1 VSANDSAAAFTA
13 RSPEPALP
21 VSLYVHVPYCLSRC
35 AYCDFTS
42 SVADPLWHASFVDA
56 VLFEAGHWSFYDLLG
71 DVPTLYF
78 GGGTPTVLG
87 PGLARLVRGVRETA
101 VMRPSAEITVET
113 NPDTTTR
120 EAVSALVNEGVN
132 RFSLGVQSFDDE
144 VLAVLGR
151 RHDAAAAAS
160 AASVLQ
166 ESGARFSVD
175 LMCGI
180 PGQSMRSWQTT
191 LERAVATGATHASV
205 YPLSVEEGTPLA
217 GRVQAGSLELPDP
230 DAAAEMM
237 LLAEEVLGEAG
248 LLRYETA
255 NYARPGEEARHNTV
269 YWAGGAYL
277 GLGPSASGMLPAATL
292 GAMIETE
299 GLDRVTPA
307 GPGLPLPSA
316 ADARARFTQVRDVQ
330 RYIRDPLRSIAEVEY
345 LTAEEAQREDV
356 MLGMRLTQGV
366 PAEKTSRAGLDAVFD
381 SLAADGLVEL
391 AGGRW
396 RTTSRGWLL
405 GNEVFGRIWNGA

>member
-1 VSANDSAAAFTA
+1 M
-13 RSPEPALP
+13 P
-21 VSLYVHVPYCLSRC
+21 VSLYVHVPYCLSKC

-42 SVADPLWHASFVDA
+42 SVTDPRWHAPFVDA

-87 PGLARLVRGVRETA
+87 PELARLVRGIRETA
-101 VMRPSAEITVET
+101 VMRAGAEITVET
-113 NPDTTTR
+113 NPDTTIGET
-120 EAVSALVNEGVN
+120 VFALVSEGVN

-144 VLAVLGR
+144 VLATLGR
-151 RHDAAAAAS
+151 RHDAVGAES
-160 AASVLQ
+160 AARVLG

-180 PGQSMRSWQTT
+180 PGQSMRSWRET
-191 LERAVATGATHASV
+191 LKRAVGTGATHMSV
-205 YPLSVEEGTPLA
+205 YPLSIEEGTPLA
-217 GRVQAGSLELPDP
+217 QRVEAGSLAAPDP
-230 DAAAEMM
+230 DEAAEMM

-248 LLRYETA
+248 LVRYETA
-255 NYARPGEEARHNTV
+255 NYALPGHEARHNTV
-269 YWAGGAYL
+269 YWTGGAYL

-299 GLDRVTPA
+299 GLDRATSA
-307 GPGLPLPSA
+307 GPGGLPLPSA
-316 ADARARFTQVRDVQ
+316 TDARARFTQVRDAIA
-330 RYIRDPLRSIAEVEY
+330 YIRDPLRSIVEVEY
-345 LTAEEAQREDV
+345 LTAEEVMREDV
-356 MLGMRLTQGV
+356 MLGMRLSIGV
-366 PAEKTSRAGLDAVFD
+366 PAEKTSLAGLDAVFE
-381 SLAADGLVEL
+381 SLAADGLVQL
-391 AGGRW
+391 ADGRW